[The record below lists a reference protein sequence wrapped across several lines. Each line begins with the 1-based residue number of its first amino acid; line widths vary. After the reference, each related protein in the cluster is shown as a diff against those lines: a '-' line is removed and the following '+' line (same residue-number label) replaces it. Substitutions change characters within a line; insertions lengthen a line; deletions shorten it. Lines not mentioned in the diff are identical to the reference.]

1 MFEVAHERT
10 SIAVCKEN
18 RLNMSKNDIDVGIVF
33 QKEELKELIKAIENA
48 LFISNLTV
56 FPAPSKN
63 AELIERMNGWDDKNM
78 NDKVW
83 AHLSVLQ
90 EVLDNE
96 TN

>member
-83 AHLSVLQ
+83 AHLGVLR